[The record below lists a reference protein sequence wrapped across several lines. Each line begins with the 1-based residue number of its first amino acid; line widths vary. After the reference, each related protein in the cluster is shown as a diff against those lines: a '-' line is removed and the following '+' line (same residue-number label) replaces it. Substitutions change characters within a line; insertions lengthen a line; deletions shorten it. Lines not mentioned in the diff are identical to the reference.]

1 MTVFYFKP
9 LVSIERTTFPKVPR
23 LISQFI
29 ANGLIAGAIYALIA
43 LGFSV
48 IYKTVR
54 FFHFAHGAVYTIGA
68 YAAYGVISILPSSW
82 GVSGW
87 FVAVPVGIIL
97 GAAAG
102 VGIDRGIYRPLRDRK
117 ASNLILLLA
126 SFGIFIFI
134 ENLIALIFGSQILT
148 LRSGVVREGWPVLG
162 AMITPIQ
169 VLIICASVVT
179 FGLCWWIVAKTR
191 LGRAIRAV
199 ADDSVGASVC
209 GIDPERTIMWAFLIG
224 SAMAGVAGI
233 LISLET
239 NLEPSMGF
247 NAVLKGIIASII
259 GGIGSIPGALFGGV
273 FLGLVENLGIAFI
286 PAGWKDAIAFGVL
299 IIFLLLLPQGIF
311 GKKK

>member
-1 MTVFYFKP
+1 MILQLFV
-9 LVSIERTTFPKVPR
+9 
-23 LISQFI
+23 
-29 ANGLIAGAIYALIA
+29 NGLIAGAIYALIA

-54 FFHFAHGAVYTIGA
+54 FFHFAHGAVYAIGA
-68 YAAYGVISILPSSW
+68 YAAYGVISILPSGW
-82 GVSGW
+82 GVGGW
-87 FVAVPVGIIL
+87 FVAVPAGIIL

-102 VGIDRGIYRPLRDRK
+102 VGLDRGIYRPLRDRK

-126 SFGIFIFI
+126 SFGVFIFI
-134 ENLIALIFGSQILT
+134 QNLIALIFGSQILT
-148 LRSGVVREGWPVLG
+148 LRSSVVREGWHVLG
-162 AMITPIQ
+162 AVITPIQ
-169 VLIICASVVT
+169 VLIIAASIVT

-224 SAMAGVAGI
+224 SALAGVAGI

-239 NLEPSMGF
+239 NLEPTMGF

-259 GGIGSIPGALFGGV
+259 GGIGSIGGALFGGV

-286 PAGWKDAIAFGVL
+286 PAGWKDAIAFGLL
-299 IIFLLLLPQGIF
+299 IIFLLLRPQGIF